1 MEGTMK
7 PFANTVQLHGRA
19 PSDAAIHCP
28 QPFTCPLTRVK
39 TGMAVRI
46 RALSAPPEVTRR
58 LREIG
63 LVEQQ
68 VIRLLI
74 RQPTLI
80 CLVCNARLAL
90 SSHLAQM
97 IIVEPLAA

>member
-1 MEGTMK
+1 MK
-7 PFANTVQLHGRA
+7 PFAKTASLRARA
-19 PSDAAIHCP
+19 PSDDNIRCP
-28 QPFTCPLTRVK
+28 QPCSCPLSRVK
-39 TGMAVRI
+39 AGMAVRI
-46 RALSAPPEVTRR
+46 KALSAPPEVTRR

-63 LVEQQ
+63 LGEQQ

-74 RQPTLI
+74 RQSNLI

-90 SSHLAQM
+90 SSQLAQM